1 MTAKAP
7 SGVKLLSEN
16 RRARMRY
23 AFDEFLEVGI
33 ALVGAEVKSIRG
45 GKIDLADAYATVTH
59 GELLLLNAFVAP
71 YPFAK
76 SFQPEPKRPRKL
88 LAHRAEIDHL
98 DGKIRQKG
106 LTLVPL
112 KVYLKEGKIKLELG
126 LGKGKALEDRREEI
140 KEKESK
146 REARNAMARARERR

>member
-1 MTAKAP
+1 MATKKP
-7 SGVKLLSEN
+7 DGVKLFSEN

-23 AFDEFLEVGI
+23 SFDEFLEVGI
-33 ALVGAEVKSIRG
+33 ALAGAEVKSIRD
-45 GKIDLADAYATVTH
+45 GKVDLGDAYATVVH

-76 SFQPEPKRPRKL
+76 SFQPEPKRARKL
-88 LAHRAEIDHL
+88 LAHRAEIDRL

-112 KVYLKEGKIKLELG
+112 KLYLKDGKIKLEIG
-126 LGKGKALEDRREEI
+126 VGKGKAVEDRRQDI
-140 KEKESK
+140 KEREDK
-146 REARNAMARARERR
+146 REARAAMNRVRDRH